1 MMIQG
6 EFMAKRFFFCRVA
19 LFAALFF
26 VTGCAGSK
34 TVYYDEEM
42 DFGAVETLAVLPFQN
57 LTRES
62 SAAERVRDA
71 FITRLLASG
80 ALYVI
85 PTGEVARGIQKAEI
99 ATPTTPTIE
108 EAIKL
113 AGLVKAQAIITGV
126 VREYGEVRSGTTSA
140 NTVAVSLQMIEAQTG
155 KIVWSASSS
164 KGGIGVTDRLFGGG
178 GKPMEDVTQQAVDD
192 LVTKLL
198 E

>member
-1 MMIQG
+1 MG
-6 EFMAKRFFFCRVA
+6 RRFLFYRAVLLVLLLFMS
-19 LFAALFF
+19 
-26 VTGCAGSK
+26 GCAGSQK
-34 TVYYDEEM
+34 VYYDENM

-62 SAAERVRDA
+62 TAAERVRDA

-85 PTGEVARGIQKAEI
+85 PTGEVARGIARAEI

-108 EAIKL
+108 EVIKL
-113 AGLVKAQAIITGV
+113 AGLVKAQAVITGV

-140 NTVAVSLQMIEAQTG
+140 NTVTVSVQMIEAQTG

-164 KGGIGVTDRLFGGG
+164 KGRIGITDRLFGGG
-178 GKPMEDVTQQAVDD
+178 GQPMEDVTQQAVGD
-192 LVTKLL
+192 LVDKLL